1 MGWMKIKNI
10 GMDRNFMN
18 RFYLN
23 KYFFFYNNS
32 DFKKRIT
39 VFV

>member
-1 MGWMKIKNI
+1 MGWIKIKNI

-23 KYFFFYNNS
+23 KYFFYNNS

>member
-23 KYFFFYNNS
+23 KYFFFI
-32 DFKKRIT
+32 IT
-39 VFV
+39 VILKKE